1 MKDKILYLILG
12 ILIGAVIT
20 AGCFLV
26 FSKNARPEMRG
37 ERPNFEDME
46 LPEGMEFPEDGNF
59 EKGNHMRD
67 GKGPRDLES
76 EKDSNNN
83 EADSNNNQTDSE
95 V

>member
-26 FSKNARPEMRG
+26 FSKNSESQMNGEMPDMSERG
-37 ERPNFEDME
+37 DMQ
-46 LPEGMEFPEDGNF
+46 MPEDGDF
-59 EKGNHMRD
+59 EKPDKSMD
-67 GKGPRDLES
+67 
-76 EKDSNNN
+76 DSDNSDNSS
-83 EADSNNNQTDSE
+83 DTVSDDTSSD